1 MIALLCACICYND
14 YAVRFFMCGS
24 GKSMKIGVL
33 TSGGDAPGMN
43 AAVRAVVRAG
53 SLYGHEIYGIKD
65 GYQGMID
72 DNVVLLTHQSVSGM
86 LNLGGTFLGTSRAP
100 EFLKE
105 EVRQKAIDNL
115 KARGIEALI
124 VIGGDGTYRG
134 AIDLSKMGLKTIGLP
149 GTIDNDV
156 AGTDFTIGFH
166 TAVETIV
173 DAIDKLRDTSTSHQR
188 CSIVEV
194 MGRHCG
200 DLALFAG
207 ICGGAEFI
215 ITPENPMNK
224 EAIIERLKKHKKEG
238 RRHAIIVITENILNV
253 HDFANEITEKSGFAS
268 RATVL
273 GYIQRGGSPCPED
286 RILGSRMGT
295 YAVELLNDD
304 IYGVCV
310 GIRDSRMVHLPFSN
324 VVGVKRPKNELYN
337 LVKKVS

>member
-1 MIALLCACICYND
+1 
-14 YAVRFFMCGS
+14 
-24 GKSMKIGVL
+24 MKIAVL

-43 AAVRAVVRAG
+43 AAIRAVVRAG
-53 SLYGHEIYGIKD
+53 EVYGHEIFGIKD

-72 DNVVLLTHQSVSGM
+72 DIMIPLNHQSVSGM
-86 LNLGGTFLGTSRAP
+86 LSLGGTFLGTSRAP

-105 EVRQKAIDNL
+105 EVRQKAVDNL

-134 AIDLSKMGLKTIGLP
+134 AMDLAKMGLKTIGLP
-149 GTIDNDV
+149 GTIDNDI

-224 EAIIERLKKHKKEG
+224 EEIITKLKKHKQEG
-238 RRHAIIVITENILNV
+238 RRHAIIVITEKILNV
-253 HDFANEITEKSGFAS
+253 YEFADEITQKSGFAS

-286 RILGSRMGT
+286 RILGSRMGA
-295 YAVELLNDD
+295 YAVELLNDG

-310 GIRDSRMVHLPFSN
+310 GVRDERMVHLPFSN
-324 VVGVKRPKNELYN
+324 VVGQSRPKNELYK

>member
-1 MIALLCACICYND
+1 MQYIFLCVGVEI
-14 YAVRFFMCGS
+14 
-24 GKSMKIGVL
+24 SMKIGVL

-43 AAVRAVVRAG
+43 AAIRAVVRAG
-53 SLYGHEIYGIKD
+53 SMYGHEIYGIKD

-310 GIRDSRMVHLPFSN
+310 GVRDSRMVHLPFSN

>member
-1 MIALLCACICYND
+1 
-14 YAVRFFMCGS
+14 
-24 GKSMKIGVL
+24 MKIGVL

-53 SLYGHEIYGIKD
+53 TLYGHEIYGIKD
-65 GYQGMID
+65 GYAGLVN
-72 DNVVLLTHQSVSGM
+72 DNMELLTHESVSGM
-86 LNLGGTFLGTSRAP
+86 LSKGGTFLGTSRSE
-100 EFLKE
+100 EFKKL
-105 EVRQKAIDNL
+105 EVQQKAVDQL
-115 KARGIEALI
+115 KARGIEALV

-134 AIDLSKMGLKTIGLP
+134 AMELSKLGMKIIGLP
-149 GTIDNDV
+149 GTIDNDI
-156 AGTDFTIGFH
+156 AGTDYTIGFH

-200 DLALFAG
+200 DLALIAG

-215 ITPENPMNK
+215 ITPESPLNK
-224 EAIIERLKKHKKEG
+224 EKIINRLKDHKQNG
-238 RRHAIIVITENILNV
+238 RRHAIIVITERLLDP
-253 HDFANEITEKSGFAS
+253 HKFAEEITEQSGFAT

-295 YAVELLNDD
+295 YAIELLNDE

-310 GIRDSRMVHLPFSN
+310 GVRDGRMVHIPFSN
-324 VVGVKRPKNELYN
+324 VVGQKRPKNELYN

>member
-1 MIALLCACICYND
+1 
-14 YAVRFFMCGS
+14 
-24 GKSMKIGVL
+24 MKIAVL

-43 AAVRAVVRAG
+43 AAIRAVVRAG
-53 SLYGHEIYGIKD
+53 TVYKHEIFGIKD
-65 GYQGMID
+65 GYAGLIKDDMIH
-72 DNVVLLTHQSVSGM
+72 LTSNSVSGM
-86 LNLGGTFLGTSRAP
+86 LSLGGTFLGTARSA
-100 EFLKE
+100 EFLDE
-105 EVRQKAIDNL
+105 NVRKVAAENL
-115 KARGIEALI
+115 KNRGIDALI

-134 AIDLSKMGLKTIGLP
+134 AMEFSRLGVKIIGLP
-149 GTIDNDV
+149 GTIDNDI
-156 AGTDFTIGFH
+156 AGTDFTIGFS

-188 CSIVEV
+188 CSIVET
-194 MGRHCG
+194 MGRRCG

-215 ITPENPMNK
+215 ITPENPMEK
-224 EAIIERLKKHKKEG
+224 ELMFKRLTEHKEKG
-238 RRHAIIVITENILNV
+238 RRHAIVVITEKILDP
-253 HDFANEITEKSGFAS
+253 HALAEEITEKTGFAS

-295 YAVELLNDD
+295 YAVELLNDG

-310 GIRDSRMVHLPFSN
+310 GVRDSRMVHLPFAN
-324 VVGVKRPKNELYN
+324 VVGQTRPKNELYK

>member
-1 MIALLCACICYND
+1 
-14 YAVRFFMCGS
+14 
-24 GKSMKIGVL
+24 MKIGVL

-43 AAVRAVVRAG
+43 AAIRAVVRAG
-53 SLYGHEIYGIKD
+53 IIYGHEIYGIRD
-65 GYQGMID
+65 GYAGLIND
-72 DNVVLLTHQSVSGM
+72 DMNLLTSHSVSGM
-86 LNLGGTFLGTSRAP
+86 LSLGGTFLGTSRSS
-100 EFLKE
+100 EFLE
-105 EVRQKAIDNL
+105 ESGRKKAADNL
-115 KARGIEALI
+115 KNRGIDALV

-134 AIDLSKMGLKTIGLP
+134 AMEITKLGIKTIGLP
-149 GTIDNDV
+149 GTIDNDI

-173 DAIDKLRDTSTSHQR
+173 DAIDKLRDTSNSHQR
-188 CSIVEV
+188 CSIVET
-194 MGRHCG
+194 MGRKCG

-224 EAIIERLKKHKKEG
+224 ELMFKRLKEHKEQG
-238 RRHAIIVITENILNV
+238 RRHAIVVITEKIA
-253 HDFANEITEKSGFAS
+253 DPFALAQEITEKAGFAS

-310 GIRDSRMVHLPFSN
+310 GVRDSRMVYLPFAN
-324 VVGVKRPKNELYN
+324 VVGQSRPKNEMYK

>member
-1 MIALLCACICYND
+1 
-14 YAVRFFMCGS
+14 
-24 GKSMKIGVL
+24 MKIGVL

-53 SLYGHEIYGIKD
+53 TLYGHEVYGIKD
-65 GYQGMID
+65 GYSGLVNDQMDI
-72 DNVVLLTHQSVSGM
+72 LTHDSVSGM
-86 LNLGGTFLGTSRAP
+86 LSKGGTFLGTSRSE
-100 EFLKE
+100 EFKQLEVQQKAVESLKE
-105 EVRQKAIDNL
+105 K
-115 KARGIEALI
+115 GIEALV

-134 AIDLSKMGLKTIGLP
+134 AMELAKLGMKVIGLP
-149 GTIDNDV
+149 GTIDNDI

-200 DLALFAG
+200 DLALFSG

-215 ITPENPMNK
+215 ITPESPLNK
-224 EAIIERLKKHKKEG
+224 DRIINRLKDHKKNG
-238 RRHAIIVITENILNV
+238 RRHAIIVITERILDA
-253 HDFANEITEKSGFAS
+253 HQFAEEITEKSGFAT

-295 YAVELLNDD
+295 YAVELLNDE

-310 GIRDSRMVHLPFSN
+310 GVRDGRMIHIPFSN
-324 VVGVKRPKNELYN
+324 VVGQKRPKNELYN

>member
-1 MIALLCACICYND
+1 
-14 YAVRFFMCGS
+14 
-24 GKSMKIGVL
+24 MKIGVL

-53 SLYGHEIYGIKD
+53 TLYGHEIYGIKD
-65 GYQGMID
+65 GYAGLVN
-72 DNVVLLTHQSVSGM
+72 DNMELLTHESVSGM
-86 LNLGGTFLGTSRAP
+86 LSKGGTFLGTSRSE
-100 EFLKE
+100 EFKKL
-105 EVRQKAIDNL
+105 EVQQKAVDQL
-115 KARGIEALI
+115 RARGIEALV

-134 AIDLSKMGLKTIGLP
+134 AMELSKLGMKIIGLP
-149 GTIDNDV
+149 GTIDNDI
-156 AGTDFTIGFH
+156 AGTDYTIGFH

-200 DLALFAG
+200 DLALIAG

-215 ITPENPMNK
+215 ITPESPLNK
-224 EAIIERLKKHKKEG
+224 EKIINRLKDHKQNG
-238 RRHAIIVITENILNV
+238 RRHAIIVITERLLDP
-253 HDFANEITEKSGFAS
+253 HKFAEEITEQSGFAT

-295 YAVELLNDD
+295 YAIELLNDE

-310 GIRDSRMVHLPFSN
+310 GVRDGRMVHIPFSN
-324 VVGVKRPKNELYN
+324 VVGQKRPKNELYN

>member
-1 MIALLCACICYND
+1 MLGD
-14 YAVRFFMCGS
+14 GHV
-24 GKSMKIGVL
+24 MKIAVL

-43 AAVRAVVRAG
+43 AAIRAVVRAG
-53 SLYGHEIYGIKD
+53 TSYGHEIYGIKD

-72 DNVVLLTHQSVSGM
+72 DNMVLLNHQSVSGM

-100 EFLKE
+100 EFLNE
-105 EVRQKAIDNL
+105 DIRQKAVDNL
-115 KARGIEALI
+115 RARGIEALI
-124 VIGGDGTYRG
+124 AIGGDGTYRG
-134 AIDLSKMGLKTIGLP
+134 AMDLTKMGLKTIGLP
-149 GTIDNDV
+149 GTIDNDI

-253 HDFANEITEKSGFAS
+253 HEFANEITEKSGFAS

-324 VVGVKRPKNELYN
+324 VVGMKRPKNELYN

>member
-1 MIALLCACICYND
+1 MCSNFFY
-14 YAVRFFMCGS
+14 VRRPFL
-24 GKSMKIGVL
+24 MKIGVL

-53 SLYGHEIYGIKD
+53 TLYGHEIYGIKD
-65 GYQGMID
+65 GYAGLVNNDME
-72 DNVVLLTHQSVSGM
+72 LLTHESVSGM
-86 LNLGGTFLGTSRAP
+86 LSKGGTFLGTSRSE
-100 EFLKE
+100 EFKKF
-105 EVRQKAIDNL
+105 EVQQKAVEDL
-115 KARGIEALI
+115 KQRGIEALV

-134 AIDLSKMGLKTIGLP
+134 AMELAKLGMKVIGLP
-149 GTIDNDV
+149 GTIDNDI

-215 ITPENPMNK
+215 ITPESPMNK
-224 EAIIERLKKHKKEG
+224 EKIINRLKDHKKNG
-238 RRHAIIVITENILNV
+238 RRHAIIVITERLLDA
-253 HDFANEITEKSGFAS
+253 HQFAEEITEQSGFAT

-295 YAVELLNDD
+295 YAIELLNDE

-310 GIRDSRMVHLPFSN
+310 GVRDGRMVHIPFSN
-324 VVGVKRPKNELYN
+324 VVGQKRPKNELYN